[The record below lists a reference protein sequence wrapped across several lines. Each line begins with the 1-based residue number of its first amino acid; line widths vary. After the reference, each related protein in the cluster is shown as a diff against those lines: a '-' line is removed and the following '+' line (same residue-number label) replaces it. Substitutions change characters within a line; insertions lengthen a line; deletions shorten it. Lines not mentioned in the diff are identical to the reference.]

1 MNEIYS
7 PRRAKRRRSVTPLL
21 LLLAALLVVGGIV
34 AAVVLSLRNKPAQ
47 PEPETDPH
55 AGQVYV
61 NDGANSVWLTPH
73 EGVAASGVT
82 PDQFRRDTNDDGSAG
97 QRVRYL
103 GTEYATR
110 WGVDV
115 SNHQGVIDWA
125 ALKRQGVDFAYLRI
139 GLRGYGEKGT
149 LYPDRSFQRNY
160 DSATAAGI
168 DVGVYM
174 FSQATNSR
182 EAAEE
187 AAYVLQLLEGRKL
200 ALPVYYD
207 WEPVHSDDSRT
218 AQSGQLLLTSQAR
231 TFCSLVEQ
239 GGYEAGVYMNRQQG
253 YYRYDLSALA
263 DYRLWIADYGD
274 YADFYYRFDVWQY
287 SADGALDG
295 VGTIVDLNV
304 EFVPVGE

>member
-1 MNEIYS
+1 MTDTYT
-7 PRRAKRRRSVTPLL
+7 PRRARKRRRLTPLL
-21 LLLAALLVVGGIV
+21 LLLAAVLVLGGIL
-34 AAVVLSLRNKPAQ
+34 AAVIASLRTGAAKEE
-47 PEPETDPH
+47 PEPDPH
-55 AGQVYV
+55 EGQVYI
-61 NDGANSVWLTPH
+61 NDGANMVWLTPH
-73 EGVAASGVT
+73 EGIAVSGVT
-82 PDQFRRDTNDDGSAG
+82 PEQFRRDTDDDGSDG

-115 SNHQGVIDWA
+115 SNHQGSIDWA
-125 ALKRQGVDFAYLRI
+125 ALKRQGIDFAYLRI

-160 DSATAAGI
+160 DSARAAGI

-187 AAYVLQLLEGRKL
+187 AAYTLQLLDGQPLE
-200 ALPVYYD
+200 LPVYYD

-218 AQSGQLLLTSQAR
+218 AQSSGLLLTSQAR
-231 TFCSLVEQ
+231 TFCRLIRQ
-239 GGYEAGVYMNRQQG
+239 AGYDAGVYMNRQQG
-253 YYRYDLSALA
+253 YYRYDLRSLA
-263 DYRLWIADYGD
+263 DYKLWIADYGD
-274 YADFYYRFDVWQY
+274 YPDFYYRFDVWQY
-287 SADGALDG
+287 SAEAELDG

-304 EFVPVGE
+304 EFVPAA